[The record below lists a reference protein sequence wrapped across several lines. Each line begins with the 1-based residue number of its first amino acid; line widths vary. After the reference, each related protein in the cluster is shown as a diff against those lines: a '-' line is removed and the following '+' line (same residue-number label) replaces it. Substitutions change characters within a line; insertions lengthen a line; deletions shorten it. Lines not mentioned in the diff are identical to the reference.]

1 MAPKSV
7 PKTCNT
13 SKRIANWIASSE
25 FNLERPPLARTWNK
39 RFRGSRPSQ
48 SAAKD
53 GAPHALIVLTKI
65 KGWATR
71 PMGRSHSLAK
81 TRTLIGCSTTFVFVN
96 MIRGKA
102 DGFLRIL
109 LDLQRL
115 ILRTL
120 NRGIGTLMHS
130 TTRSPIS
137 THRDWTIVR
146 SGTM

>member
-71 PMGRSHSLAK
+71 QEAAE
-81 TRTLIGCSTTFVFVN
+81 T
-96 MIRGKA
+96 
-102 DGFLRIL
+102 GFLDEIVANDSPVEL
-109 LDLQRL
+109 SNSLDEMQPGSWWEFEVKYLTSKGYTPGCNGKRL
-115 ILRTL
+115 I
-120 NRGIGTLMHS
+120 
-130 TTRSPIS
+130 P
-137 THRDWTIVR
+137 
-146 SGTM
+146 